1 MVNRNRAYRRNVEKL
16 SLKRRKFINNSVKDY
31 RFTDEQ
37 VKVNKDHAINWWS
50 NEWWTYSF
58 KKQRI
63 RKIRRDL
70 KNKLKEEIKVT
81 YQIEES

>member
-31 RFTDEQ
+31 GFTDEQ

-50 NEWWTYSF
+50 NEWWIYPI

-63 RKIRRDL
+63 RKIRRNL
-70 KNKLKEEIKVT
+70 KNKLKEEISNC
-81 YQIEES
+81 E